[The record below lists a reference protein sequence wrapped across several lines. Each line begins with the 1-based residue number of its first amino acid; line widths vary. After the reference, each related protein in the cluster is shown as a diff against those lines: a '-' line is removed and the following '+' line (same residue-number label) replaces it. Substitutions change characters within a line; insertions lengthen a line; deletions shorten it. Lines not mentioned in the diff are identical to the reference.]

1 MINTLIFPYDY
12 ILVTILIIIV
22 IFSFWRGFIQSVLGL
37 LTWIGSIL
45 ITIYSYEKISD
56 FFTKQLLNINF
67 LSKYEY
73 LTNILSIT
81 ISIPLI
87 FIVVLFILKRIR
99 KILSSDLDKQILGVI
114 FDKFFGM
121 LYGIIFSYLILTA
134 VIILLEK
141 FKFNNFNVW
150 LNQNSI
156 IILQTDNFNKKYIY
170 LINNEDNTTN

>member
-12 ILVTILIIIV
+12 ILITILIIIV

-45 ITIYSYEKISD
+45 ITIYSYEKLSD
-56 FFTKQLLNINF
+56 FLTKQLLNINF
-67 LSKYEY
+67 LSQYEY

-81 ISIPLI
+81 ISIPVI
-87 FIVVLFILKRIR
+87 FIIVLFILKRIR

-134 VIILLEK
+134 MIILLEK

-156 IILQTDNFNKKYIY
+156 IILQTDNFNRKYIY
-170 LINNEDNTTN
+170 LINNEDNITN

>member
-1 MINTLIFPYDY
+1 MRIDPIQVNDPNTDCTKPL
-12 ILVTILIIIV
+12 
-22 IFSFWRGFIQSVLGL
+22 QN
-37 LTWIGSIL
+37 
-45 ITIYSYEKISD
+45 EKISD

-81 ISIPLI
+81 ISIPVI

-170 LINNEDNTTN
+170 LINNEDNITN